1 MNITKAII
9 TDLYPLYLENVCSA
23 DTRGLVEEYLQQH
36 PQVAEELRRVT
47 STPLPGAVP
56 SLKDLAEIQ
65 SLQEARRRVRRRSW
79 LMALAI
85 FFSLAPF
92 SSFSVGEYSWWM
104 LRDSTGS
111 ALAYAA
117 LGLVFW
123 ILYALERRRAN
134 AL

>member
-1 MNITKAII
+1 MNITKDII
-9 TDLYPLYLENVCSA
+9 TDLYPLYLDDACSA
-23 DTRGLVEEYLQQH
+23 DTRVLVEEYLQRH
-36 PQVAEELRRVT
+36 PDLADELRRVT
-47 STPLPGAVP
+47 STPLPGAGP
-56 SLKDLAEIQ
+56 LPKDLAETR

-92 SSFSVGEYSWWM
+92 SFGSVGGHSWWM
-104 LRDSTGS
+104 LRDAPGS
-111 ALAYAA
+111 ALVYAA
-117 LGLVFW
+117 LGVAFW